1 MIDSPAELFGALLTT
16 SVSALVGFLLSTVA
30 GIAIAVFL
38 SSSRAIQRAFYPY
51 AVFFQTVPIIAIA
64 PLLVIWFG
72 YGTRTVIA
80 SAFVVSI
87 FPVIANTL
95 SGILSTEPALRD
107 LFRLYGASTLV
118 TLFKLRFPAALPQI
132 LTGLRVASGL
142 AVIGA
147 IVGEFIGGQGLGSV
161 VDVART
167 QQRVDKV
174 FAAVLLASVLGLALF
189 GLDQSGE
196 LRHPAALARERTI
209 AATRRPRRPHV
220 ADTIIRRNDKERGI
234 GRRAIHV
241 LYSGCHLTV
250 RPRMFHQAEQTKLLR
265 SPTLVHRNQRRLF
278 VGRRSRAGTLEFDSL
293 NGLCAEILSLLRL
306 LA

>member
-1 MIDSPAELFGALLTT
+1 MMQRVLPPLIPLVVVIALMEVAVRQGWVAAYLVPTPTAILRAMVESRVELAQAFLKTSAGALL
-16 SVSALVGFLLSTVA
+16 GFGLSTVGGVA
-30 GIAIAVFL
+30 TAVLL
-38 SSSRAIQRAFYPY
+38 SSSRAIQRSFYPY

-72 YGTRTVIA
+72 YGMRTVVA

-95 SGILSTEPALRD
+95 TGLLSTDPALRD
-107 LFRLYGASTLV
+107 LFRLYGASGRV

-132 LTGLRVASGL
+132 LTGLRIASGL

-147 IVGEFIGGQGLGSV
+147 IVGEFIGGEGLGSV

-189 GLDQSGE
+189 GLINLISALT
-196 LRHPAALARERTI
+196 LRRWHA
-209 AATRRPRRPHV
+209 
-220 ADTIIRRNDKERGI
+220 
-234 GRRAIHV
+234 
-241 LYSGCHLTV
+241 S
-250 RPRMFHQAEQTKLLR
+250 EQ
-265 SPTLVHRNQRRLF
+265 
-278 VGRRSRAGTLEFDSL
+278 
-293 NGLCAEILSLLRL
+293 
-306 LA
+306 

>member
-1 MIDSPAELFGALLTT
+1 VKKFVPALIPFVGVTLIVELVVRQGLVKSYLLPPPSAVFLTMFRDWRELFAALGKTSAGALIGFAL
-16 SVSALVGFLLSTVA
+16 SVVA

-72 YGTRTVIA
+72 YGLKTVIA

-95 SGILSTEPALRD
+95 TGILSTDPALRD

-132 LTGLRVASGL
+132 FTGLRVAAGL

-161 VDVART
+161 VNVART
-167 QQRVDKV
+167 QQRTDKV

-189 GLDQSGE
+189 GIINLISGLA
-196 LRHPAALARERTI
+196 LRRWHA
-209 AATRRPRRPHV
+209 
-220 ADTIIRRNDKERGI
+220 
-234 GRRAIHV
+234 
-241 LYSGCHLTV
+241 S
-250 RPRMFHQAEQTKLLR
+250 EQ
-265 SPTLVHRNQRRLF
+265 
-278 VGRRSRAGTLEFDSL
+278 G
-293 NGLCAEILSLLRL
+293 
-306 LA
+306 

>member
-1 MIDSPAELFGALLTT
+1 MWKRIVPPLVPLVAITAVAEIIVRRGVVPSYLLPTPSAVFRAMVESRAELAQAMLKT
-16 SVSALVGFLLSTVA
+16 SASALAGFALSTLV
-30 GIAIAVFL
+30 GIAIAVLL
-38 SSSRAIQRAFYPY
+38 SSSRSIQRAFYPY

-72 YGTRTVIA
+72 YGMKTVIA

-95 SGILSTEPALRD
+95 TGILSTDPALRD
-107 LFRLYGASTLV
+107 LFRLYHASPRV
-118 TLFKLRFPAALPQI
+118 TLFKLSFPAALPQI

-189 GLDQSGE
+189 GLINLISAVTLRRWHASEQS
-196 LRHPAALARERTI
+196 
-209 AATRRPRRPHV
+209 
-220 ADTIIRRNDKERGI
+220 
-234 GRRAIHV
+234 
-241 LYSGCHLTV
+241 S
-250 RPRMFHQAEQTKLLR
+250 
-265 SPTLVHRNQRRLF
+265 
-278 VGRRSRAGTLEFDSL
+278 
-293 NGLCAEILSLLRL
+293 
-306 LA
+306 

>member
-1 MIDSPAELFGALLTT
+1 MIRDWLPPLIPLVVVTAALEFIVRNGWVPSYLVPAPSAVLATMLQSRVELWEALLKTSTGALTGFVL
-16 SVSALVGFLLSTVA
+16 SALGGVS
-30 GIAIAVFL
+30 IAVAL

-72 YGTRTVIA
+72 YGMKTVIA

-95 SGILSTEPALRD
+95 TGLLSTDPALRD
-107 LFRLYGASTLV
+107 LFQLYGASGTV

-147 IVGEFIGGQGLGSV
+147 IVGEFIGGEGLGSV

-189 GLDQSGE
+189 GLINLISNVT
-196 LRHPAALARERTI
+196 LRHWHASEHP
-209 AATRRPRRPHV
+209 
-220 ADTIIRRNDKERGI
+220 
-234 GRRAIHV
+234 
-241 LYSGCHLTV
+241 
-250 RPRMFHQAEQTKLLR
+250 
-265 SPTLVHRNQRRLF
+265 
-278 VGRRSRAGTLEFDSL
+278 
-293 NGLCAEILSLLRL
+293 
-306 LA
+306 

>member
-1 MIDSPAELFGALLTT
+1 MISRFNSAIPALIPFVALTAAVEFAVRRGWVKSYLVPAPSAVFHALIESRAELFGAFATT
-16 SVSALVGFLLSTVA
+16 SASALLGFLLSIVT

-72 YGTRTVIA
+72 YGMRTVVA

-95 SGILSTEPALRD
+95 TGILSTEPALRD
-107 LFRLYGASTLV
+107 LFRLYGASTWTTLV
-118 TLFKLRFPAALPQI
+118 KLRFPAALPQI

-189 GLDQSGE
+189 GLINLVSRLT
-196 LRHPAALARERTI
+196 LRRWHA
-209 AATRRPRRPHV
+209 
-220 ADTIIRRNDKERGI
+220 
-234 GRRAIHV
+234 
-241 LYSGCHLTV
+241 S
-250 RPRMFHQAEQTKLLR
+250 EQ
-265 SPTLVHRNQRRLF
+265 
-278 VGRRSRAGTLEFDSL
+278 
-293 NGLCAEILSLLRL
+293 
-306 LA
+306 